1 MSGIEIDTAQQRN
14 ATQDISRSVQEAAR
28 GTLDVSNHIAQISST
43 SAETGR
49 MAGDARDAAVDLS
62 QQAETLKR
70 EVDAFIISVKA
81 S

>member
-1 MSGIEIDTAQQRN
+1 
-14 ATQDISRSVQEAAR
+14 
-28 GTLDVSNHIAQISST
+28 
-43 SAETGR
+43 
-49 MAGDARDAAVDLS
+49 MAGEARDAAVDLS

>member
-1 MSGIEIDTAQQRN
+1 
-14 ATQDISRSVQEAAR
+14 
-28 GTLDVSNHIAQISST
+28 VSNHIAQITST
-43 SAETGR
+43 SPETGR

-81 S
+81 DGIVQLRHNRRHSGAARQG

>member
-1 MSGIEIDTAQQRN
+1 VQQ
-14 ATQDISRSVQEAAR
+14 AAR
-28 GTLDVSNHIAQISST
+28 GTLEVSDHIAQITST

-70 EVDAFIISVKA
+70 EVHGFIASVRA